1 MIGFGTWGLSGK
13 DYGFIS
19 AKKSKNLILKSVNS
33 GIKFFDTAP
42 LYGNGKVEKILGEA
56 IKENKGLRKKITICT
71 KFGLLPHKNHNLKHD
86 FSYNHVK
93 KEISKSLKNLNSNYI
108 DIYLMHSPNLDELN
122 IKKILIILN
131 KLKRSKKIKYFGI
144 SLKDPSDIF
153 KLKNLKLFDYF
164 EMNFNLLDQRAA
176 KFKIIEFL
184 KKKEKKIICRTPLCF
199 GFLSDGLII
208 KNKLNRNDHR
218 RKFWPKT
225 QFDRWN
231 ENKNLFNY
239 YKKKYRINKLSIF
252 AILFCLSY
260 KFDYVIPGIMSDK
273 QLREN
278 LRASR
283 FKKITNK
290 DLKEILGI
298 YLKKEKK
305 IFKK

>member
-1 MIGFGTWGLSGK
+1 
-13 DYGFIS
+13 
-19 AKKSKNLILKSVNS
+19 
-33 GIKFFDTAP
+33 
-42 LYGNGKVEKILGEA
+42 
-56 IKENKGLRKKITICT
+56 
-71 KFGLLPHKNHNLKHD
+71 
-86 FSYNHVK
+86 
-93 KEISKSLKNLNSNYI
+93 
-108 DIYLMHSPNLDELN
+108 MHSPNLDELN

-184 KKKEKKIICRTPLCF
+184 KKKGKKIICRTPLCF
-199 GFLSDGLII
+199 GFLSDGLIL

-239 YKKKYRINKLSIF
+239 YKKKYRINNLSIF

-278 LRASR
+278 LKASR